1 MIETVLG
8 PIAADQLGP
17 TSMHDHLLADG
28 RALSAPPREP
38 LPADRR
44 VTVENLGFLRWN
56 LLGLEDNLVLDDAGV
71 AVAELAHASAA
82 GQSGLV
88 DLTVWGLGPAHERL
102 PAIARASGLHVMV
115 GFGAYIEKTHPAF
128 LVDLTA
134 AEIEARMDAALT
146 VALPGVDFRA
156 ALLGIVGTG
165 SPIGPSEDRVLRAAG
180 AAAGRAGAAV
190 NVHLHPTGFL
200 GLTVL
205 ERLAAEGTPASRVI
219 FDNVDKHMDLGYLR
233 ELAAA
238 GATLE
243 WCFGNEAYYRDGLKD
258 PTDAERLAGLQALL
272 DDGLAGSCVLGHSIW
287 VKTQL
292 RAFGGMGYDHLLT
305 RIVPELRRRGVSDA
319 DVQRMLVT
327 NPRRLL
333 DRDER
338 GGSAFGG
345 PVRPH
350 ESLRGS

>member
-8 PIAADQLGP
+8 PIAAEQLGP
-17 TSMHDHLLADG
+17 TSMHDHLLTDA
-28 RALSAPPREP
+28 RALAAPPREP
-38 LPADRR
+38 PPADPR

-56 LLGLEDNLVLDDAGV
+56 LLGLEDNLVLDDADR
-71 AVAELAHASAA
+71 AVAELAHATAA

-88 DLTVWGLGPAHERL
+88 DLTVWGLGPAHARL
-102 PAIARASGLHVMV
+102 PAIASATGMHVMV

-128 LVDLTA
+128 LTGLSG
-134 AEIEARMDAALT
+134 AEIEARMDAALRD
-146 VALPGVDFRA
+146 ALPGVDFRA

-165 SPIGPSEDRVLRAAG
+165 SPIGASEDRVLRAAG

-200 GLTVL
+200 GPEVL
-205 ERLAAEGTPASRVI
+205 DRLAAEGTPATRVI
-219 FDNVDKHMDLGYLR
+219 FDNVDKHLDLGYLR

-258 PTDAERLAGLQALL
+258 PTDAERLEGLTTLL
-272 DDGLAGSCVLGHSIW
+272 SEGLAGSMVLGHSIW

-292 RAFGGMGYDHLLT
+292 RAYGGMGYDHLLT
-305 RIVPELRRRGVSDA
+305 RIVPELRRRGAADR
-319 DVQRMLVT
+319 DVQRMLVE

-333 DRDER
+333 DR
-338 GGSAFGG
+338 
-345 PVRPH
+345 
-350 ESLRGS
+350 

>member
-17 TSMHDHLLADG
+17 TSMHDHLLTDA
-28 RALSAPPREP
+28 RALGAPPREP
-38 LPADRR
+38 PPADPR
-44 VTVENLGFLRWN
+44 VTIENLGFLRWN
-56 LLGLEDNLVLDDAGV
+56 LLGLEDNLVLHDPDV
-71 AVAELAHASAA
+71 AVAELAHATAA

-88 DLTVWGLGPAHERL
+88 DLTVWGLGPALPEL
-102 PAIARASGLHVMV
+102 PAIARASGLHVMA

-128 LVDLTA
+128 LLDLTG

-146 VALPGVDFRA
+146 ATLPGVGFRA
-156 ALLGIVGTG
+156 ALLGLVGTG
-165 SPIGPSEDRVLRAAG
+165 SPIGASEDRVLRAAG
-180 AAAGRAGAAV
+180 AAAGRVGAAV

-200 GLTVL
+200 GLEVL
-205 ERLAAEGTPASRVI
+205 DRLATEGTPATRVI

-233 ELAAA
+233 ELADA

-258 PTDAERLAGLQALL
+258 PTDAQRIAGLETLL
-272 DDGLAGSCVLGHSIW
+272 AEGRAGSFVLGHSIW

-292 RAFGGMGYDHLLT
+292 RAFGGMGYDHLLS
-305 RIVPELRRRGVSDA
+305 RIVPELARRGVTDG
-319 DVQRMLVT
+319 DIERMLVE

-333 DRDER
+333 DR
-338 GGSAFGG
+338 
-345 PVRPH
+345 P
-350 ESLRGS
+350 